1 MFRAILISLVV
12 VAAIAALVLRQRSID
27 VPSVSGIIE
36 AQDIRVGSRVGGRCA
51 EVRVRE
57 GDRVKQGDMLV
68 RFEPYDLMERLAEAE
83 MAAKAGAAR
92 LEMMRAGNRPE
103 ELAAARAARDRALSI
118 LQKLEAGPRP
128 LEVQMLR
135 DRVAAAAAELPKAQ
149 NDFDRISELVK
160 QGIGSRDELIEKTR
174 ALDVVKARSDVA
186 RHELMLAEEGTRQ
199 EDIGEARANLAKA
212 EAELALFVAGFRSE
226 EIARTEAETKSAE
239 SRVAAIRKQID
250 ELQVLAPCAGVV
262 EAIDLRPG
270 DLVAPG
276 APVATLIDNSEMW
289 IRAYVPERY
298 TAIVPGATL
307 PVRLSAAP
315 DRALRG
321 EVVYVSR
328 EAEFSPA
335 NVQTPEERSK
345 QVFRI
350 KVVLREAAEYVRA
363 GMTADVLLTPGR

>member
-1 MFRAILISLVV
+1 MVRVV
-12 VAAIAALVLRQRSID
+12 VISVLALAAIIALVLNQRSANT
-27 VPSVSGIIE
+27 PTVSGIVE

-57 GDRVKQGDMLV
+57 GDRVHKGDLLV
-68 RFEPYDLMERLAEAE
+68 RFEPYDLTEKLAEAQ
-83 MAAKAGAAR
+83 MAAKANAAR
-92 LEMMRAGNRPE
+92 LAMMRAGNRAE
-103 ELAAARAARDRALSI
+103 EIAAARAARDRMKVI

-135 DRVAAAAAELPKAQ
+135 DRVAAAEAELPKAQ

-174 ALDVVKARSDVA
+174 ALDVVKARVDAA
-186 RHELMLAEEGTRQ
+186 RHELMLAEEGTRK
-199 EDIGEARANLAKA
+199 EEIGEARANLAKA
-212 EAELALFVAGFRSE
+212 EAELALYEAGFRNE
-226 EIARTEAETKSAE
+226 EIERIEAETKSAE
-239 SRVAAIRKQID
+239 SRVAAILMQID
-250 ELQVLAPCAGVV
+250 ELQVVAPCDGMV

-270 DLVAPG
+270 DLVAPA
-276 APVATLIDNSEMW
+276 APLATIIDPSDMW
-289 IRAYVPERY
+289 VRAYVPERF
-298 TAIVPGATL
+298 TAIVPGTQVS
-307 PVRLSAAP
+307 VRLTAMSDKP
-315 DRALRG
+315 IRG

-350 KVVLREAAEYVRA
+350 KVVLRDAPEQVRA
-363 GMTADVLLTPGR
+363 GMTADVVLVP